1 MNNVDGFVIKLKSS
15 GYSELIDGVKSFVI
29 ENGFIVF
36 YDEEG
41 KIKKMFNKDDVLSVE
56 LEGD

>member
-15 GYSELIDGVKSFVI
+15 DYSELVDGVESFVI

-56 LEGD
+56 LEGA